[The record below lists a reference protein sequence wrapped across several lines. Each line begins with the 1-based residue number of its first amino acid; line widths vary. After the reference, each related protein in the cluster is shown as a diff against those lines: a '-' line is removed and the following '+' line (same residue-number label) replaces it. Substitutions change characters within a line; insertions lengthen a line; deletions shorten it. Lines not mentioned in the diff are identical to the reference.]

1 MEERAIQRGR
11 TEAAFREVNER
22 IAENARRFESGVTE
36 FICECADVRCT
47 DRIEVTLEEYE
58 RVRADGATF
67 LLAPGHRDASLERV
81 IAQRPRFHVVEKVHT
96 GARALVRAL
105 NPRAAST

>member
-22 IAENARRFESGVTE
+22 IAENARRFASGETE
-36 FICECADVRCT
+36 FICECADVHCT
-47 DRIEVTLEEYE
+47 DRIKVTLEEYE

-67 LLAPGHRDASLERV
+67 LLAPDHRDPSIERV
-81 IAQRPRFHVVEKVHT
+81 IVQRPRFHVVEKVHSR
-96 GARALVRAL
+96 ARAIVRAL
-105 NPRAAST
+105 NPRAAGT

>member
-22 IAENARRFESGVTE
+22 IAENARRFDAGETE
-36 FICECADVRCT
+36 FICECADVHCT
-47 DRIEVTLEEYE
+47 ERVEATLDEYE

-67 LLAPGHRDASLERV
+67 LLAAGHRDPSLERV
-81 IAQRPRFHVVEKVHT
+81 VLKRPRFDIVEKVHE
-96 GARALVRAL
+96 GARTVVRRL
-105 NPRAAST
+105 NPRAAEA